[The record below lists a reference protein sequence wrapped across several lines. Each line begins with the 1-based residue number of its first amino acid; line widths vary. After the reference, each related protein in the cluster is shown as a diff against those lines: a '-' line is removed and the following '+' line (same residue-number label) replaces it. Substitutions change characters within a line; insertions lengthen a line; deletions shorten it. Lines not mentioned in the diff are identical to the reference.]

1 VARAKQ
7 GNTGKRSDTEPEQIG
22 NEEKPRERK
31 RGKEEERKKEE
42 AGTHIL
48 HIIHPTSPTTEE
60 TARPHSST
68 IACPELSGMRSSA
81 ASEAACVCVG
91 CGSRKMRCGCV
102 RVLDRCKVREFGTGS
117 VRGVWWCL

>member
-1 VARAKQ
+1 VVARAKQ

-60 TARPHSST
+60 TAHPHSST
-68 IACPELSGMRSSA
+68 ISQLRTLRNGSSSA
-81 ASEAACVCVG
+81 ALKQRACA
-91 CGSRKMRCGCV
+91 
-102 RVLDRCKVREFGTGS
+102 
-117 VRGVWWCL
+117 